1 MIDFIKNEKI
11 ITIALFTSI
20 FTATLIGSF
29 KRNIIDPA
37 FERVAPSHKLDFV
50 PNSNQ
55 THTMQSLLDA
65 GNYDKKQHAADHY
78 ADNARIKWQT
88 FLKDLFIWLFIIFII
103 YIIYLS
109 INHFFKKK

>member
-37 FERVAPSHKLDFV
+37 FERVAPSHQLDFV
-50 PNSNQ
+50 PTDNK
-55 THTMQSLLDA
+55 TYTMESLLDA
-65 GNYDKKQHAADHY
+65 GNYDKKTHADIHY
-78 ADNARIKWQT
+78 RDNTRIKWQT
-88 FLKDLFIWLFIIFII
+88 FLKDLFVWLFIIFII
-103 YIIYLS
+103 YIIYIS